1 MKRDDTQGEFDKA
14 KEAWEKA
21 RAKYAARIKHGQN
34 LSGIPIKTV
43 YTQEDIENLDLDT
56 MPGVYPYTRGLYPDG
71 YALTP
76 WMQQMVFGYGC
87 IDDTRKKMESLV
99 AQGMEGYFGH
109 RVFNVVYD
117 IPTMYGIDAD
127 HPEAEGNVGQ
137 CGVHLCTPE
146 DYDELIRGWEL
157 ETTNFSLITGDNC
170 LPGLAHIVAA
180 AERRGKGPDSLRGNS
195 MNWYPRIAVQDIPSW
210 EPKYGYALMT
220 DLIKYCTKN
229 MPAWNTTNIFMYG
242 ISEAGATPVEELAY
256 GLSWGKSVID
266 AGKGAGLEPDSFVGR
281 LGFQIGIQMDFFEE
295 IAKLRAH
302 RKMWAKIT
310 REAGCTRPQCLHARV
325 HIHTSG
331 NVLVAQQPLNNTAR
345 ITMQI
350 MAAVLG
356 GVQSIHSC
364 SYDET
369 IGIPTELSH
378 RTALRSQQIM
388 MWESGLRDVTDPLA
402 GSYYVEWLTNR
413 IEEEA
418 WKLYNKL
425 EERGG
430 YMKGLEDGSIK
441 RAIDNSAY
449 ERKNMIK
456 SGKLSVVGVN
466 KYVTGEREEHQPFR
480 IDYEIERKAIER
492 LKAFR
497 KKRNQEEV
505 DKALAVLRKACMGL
519 KEANGELMPVLIEAA
534 KKGVTNGEM
543 MSVMGEAF
551 GWVVTE

>member
-1 MKRDDTQGEFDKA
+1 MSDQDTNGDFRKA
-14 KEAWEKA
+14 KETWEKV
-21 RAKYAARIKHGQN
+21 RAKYAGKIKPQPN
-34 LSGIPIKTV
+34 LSGIPIKSV
-43 YTQEDIENLDLDT
+43 YTQEDIGGLDLNN
-56 MPGVYPYTRGLYPDG
+56 MPGVYPFTRGLYPDG

-99 AQGMEGYFGH
+99 EQGMEGYFGH
-109 RVFNVVYD
+109 KVFNVVYD

-137 CGVHLCTPE
+137 CGVHLCTPD
-146 DYDELIRGWEL
+146 DYDELIRDWEL

-170 LPGLAHIVAA
+170 LPGLAQIVAA
-180 AERRGKGPDSLRGNS
+180 AERRGKTPDSLRGNS

-210 EPKYGYALMT
+210 EPKHGYALMA
-220 DLIKYCTKN
+220 DLIKYCTRN
-229 MPAWNTTNIFMYG
+229 MPAWNTANIFMYG
-242 ISEAGATPVEELAY
+242 ISEAGATPVQELAY
-256 GLSWGKSVID
+256 GLAWGKSVID
-266 AGKGAGLEPDSFVGR
+266 AGKTAGLDPDRFVGR
-281 LGFQIGIQMDFFEE
+281 FGFQIGIQMNFFEE

-310 REAGCTRPQCLHARV
+310 KDGGCTKPQCFHARV

-388 MWESGLRDVTDPLA
+388 MWESGMRDVTDPLA
-402 GSYYVEWLTNR
+402 GSYYVEWLTDR
-413 IEEEA
+413 IEKEA
-418 WKLYNKL
+418 WKLFNEV

-430 YMKGLEDGSIK
+430 YMKGLEDGWIK
-441 RAIDNSAY
+441 REIDNSAY
-449 ERKNMIK
+449 ERKQKIT
-456 SGKLSVVGVN
+456 SGKLPVVGVN
-466 KYVTGEREEHQPFR
+466 KYVMDEKEEHQPFR
-480 IDYEIERKAIER
+480 IDYAIERRAIER
-492 LKAFR
+492 LRAFK
-497 KKRNQEEV
+497 KKRSQQEV
-505 DKALAVLRKACMGL
+505 DKTLADLKNGCVEL
-519 KEANGELMPVLIEAA
+519 KENKGALMPHLIEAA
-534 KKGVTNGEM
+534 RKGVTNGEM
-543 MSVMGEAF
+543 MDVMRDAF
-551 GWVVTE
+551 GWIVTE